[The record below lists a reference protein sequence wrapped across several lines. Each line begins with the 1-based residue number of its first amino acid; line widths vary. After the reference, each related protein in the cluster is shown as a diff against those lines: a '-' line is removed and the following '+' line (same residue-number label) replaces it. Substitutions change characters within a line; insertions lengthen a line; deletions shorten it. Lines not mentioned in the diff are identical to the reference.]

1 MRTHTKLLAALLAVL
16 MLMTVGSAF
25 AEGETVTINFWHH
38 YSAQSA
44 ENETLMNVLIPA
56 FEAENPGIKVNA
68 VSHEWAELHD
78 KVLVSAKSEA
88 LPDVARCDI
97 AWLPEFQKMGILVA
111 LDEEMPDFAEV
122 SGKLL
127 DSAMSTSVIGGHNYA
142 LALNT
147 NSKIV
152 FYNKAM
158 LEAAGVQVPTTMDEW
173 VEAVKKLSGE
183 NANGQQVWG
192 WNEPALAGW
201 NICPFIWS
209 FGGSLTND
217 EQTVATGYINGPATV
232 KAVET
237 FAELVKAGG
246 ITGFNS
252 GDIPMTDGFGT
263 GRYAMML
270 EGPWKSAELAGAYP
284 DVAYGTAPIP
294 AGEGGSISVLGGEDI
309 AMFNSANK
317 EAAWKFMQFMT
328 GEFAETE
335 MAKCGQ
341 IPVNKAALESETVKN
356 ADYAPFIEAI
366 QTAKARPTIAAW
378 SEMDN
383 DLTVAMTAVVTGEKT
398 AQEALDELAAKW
410 DELLTAHLCHRRVVV
425 EEVLQLR
432 ATDDAHLTGHIRL
445 DGHLRGVA
453 VEAVRE
459 VGHELPLEGEA
470 RAVVLALLV
479 VMHHV
484 LEASALHERH
494 PLCRFAR
501 VLQRLAPLERPLLAM
516 LLTIFP
522 QEPQIESLLVAVK
535 LFVLLVCHLAVGTIA
550 VWQSFRPC
558 YLNVQIK
565 KDPHI

>member
-1 MRTHTKLLAALLAVL
+1 MKSGKKLISLLLVCLLCTTAVP
-16 MLMTVGSAF
+16 SF
-25 AEGETVTINFWHH
+25 ADETVTINFWHH

-44 ENETLMNVLIPA
+44 ENETLMNVLIPK
-56 FEAENPGIKVNA
+56 FEEENPGIKVNA

-78 KVLVSAKSEA
+78 KVLVSANSNA

-158 LEAAGVQVPTTMDEW
+158 LEAAGVAVPATMDEW
-173 VEAVKKLSGE
+173 VETVKKLSGS

-209 FGGSLTND
+209 FGGALTNED
-217 EQTVATGYINGPATV
+217 QTVASGYVNSEATI

-237 FAELVKAGG
+237 FAELVKAQA
-246 ITGFNS
+246 ITGFNA

-270 EGPWKSAELAGAYP
+270 EGPWKSAELEGSYP

-309 AMFNSANK
+309 AMFTNANK

-328 GEFAETE
+328 SEYAEIE
-335 MAKCGQ
+335 MSKCGQ
-341 IPVNKAALESETVKN
+341 IPVNKAALESDIVKN
-356 ADYAPFIEAI
+356 ASFAPFIEAI
-366 QTAKARPTIAAW
+366 QTAKARPTVSAW
-378 SEMDN
+378 TEMD
-383 DLTVAMTAVVTGEKT
+383 DALSTAMTAVCNGEKT
-398 AQEALDELAAKW
+398 AKEAMDELAVAF
-410 DELLTAHLCHRRVVV
+410 DGLL
-425 EEVLQLR
+425 
-432 ATDDAHLTGHIRL
+432 
-445 DGHLRGVA
+445 
-453 VEAVRE
+453 
-459 VGHELPLEGEA
+459 
-470 RAVVLALLV
+470 
-479 VMHHV
+479 
-484 LEASALHERH
+484 
-494 PLCRFAR
+494 
-501 VLQRLAPLERPLLAM
+501 
-516 LLTIFP
+516 
-522 QEPQIESLLVAVK
+522 K
-535 LFVLLVCHLAVGTIA
+535 
-550 VWQSFRPC
+550 
-558 YLNVQIK
+558 N
-565 KDPHI
+565 

>member
-1 MRTHTKLLAALLAVL
+1 MRTFKKILAAMLACTMLL
-16 MLMTVGSAF
+16 SAGAAL

-78 KVLVSAKSEA
+78 KVLVSANSNA

-111 LDEEMPDFAEV
+111 LDEEMPNFAEV
-122 SGKLL
+122 GGKLL
-127 DSAMSTSVIGGHNYA
+127 DSAMSTAIINGHYYA

-158 LEAAGVQVPTTMDEW
+158 LEAAGVSIPATMEEW
-173 VEAVKKLSGE
+173 IEAVKKLYGE
-183 NANGQQVWG
+183 NAKGQQVWG

-209 FGGSLTND
+209 FGGALTNED
-217 EQTVATGYINGPATV
+217 QTIATGYINGPATV

-237 FAELVKAGG
+237 FAELVKAGA
-246 ITGFNS
+246 ITGFNA

-309 AMFNSANK
+309 AMFNTPNK

-328 GEFAETE
+328 GEYAETE

-341 IPVNKAALESETVKN
+341 IPVNRAALESDTVKA

-366 QTAKARPTIAAW
+366 QTAKARPTVAAW

-383 DLTVAMTAVVTGEKT
+383 GLQVAMNAVVTGEKT
-398 AQEALDELAAKW
+398 AQEAMDELAVAW
-410 DELLTAHLCHRRVVV
+410 D
-425 EEVLQLR
+425 
-432 ATDDAHLTGHIRL
+432 
-445 DGHLRGVA
+445 
-453 VEAVRE
+453 
-459 VGHELPLEGEA
+459 
-470 RAVVLALLV
+470 ALL
-479 VMHHV
+479 
-484 LEASALHERH
+484 
-494 PLCRFAR
+494 
-501 VLQRLAPLERPLLAM
+501 
-516 LLTIFP
+516 
-522 QEPQIESLLVAVK
+522 K
-535 LFVLLVCHLAVGTIA
+535 
-550 VWQSFRPC
+550 
-558 YLNVQIK
+558 
-565 KDPHI
+565 

>member
-1 MRTHTKLLAALLAVL
+1 MSTLRKLLAVVLACTLLLSACAAL
-16 MLMTVGSAF
+16 

-56 FEAENPGIKVNA
+56 FEAENPSIKVNA

-78 KVLVSAKSEA
+78 KVLVSANSNA

-111 LDEEMPDFAEV
+111 LDEEMPDFDEV
-122 SGKLL
+122 SGQLL
-127 DSAMSTSVIGGHNYA
+127 DSAMSTAQIGGHYYG

-152 FYNKAM
+152 FYNTSM
-158 LEAAGVQVPTTMDEW
+158 LEAAGIEVPATMDEW
-173 VEAVKKLSGE
+173 VEAVKALSGE
-183 NANGQQVWG
+183 NENGQQVWG

-209 FGGSLTND
+209 FGGALTNED
-217 EQTVATGYINGPATV
+217 QTVATGYVNGPATV

-237 FAELVKAGG
+237 FAQLVRDGA
-246 ITGFNS
+246 ITGFNA

-294 AGEGGSISVLGGEDI
+294 AGEGGSVSVLGSEDI
-309 AMFNSANK
+309 AMFNTANR

-328 GEFAETE
+328 GEYAETE

-341 IPVNKAALESETVKN
+341 IPVNKAALESDTVKN

-366 QTAKARPTIAAW
+366 QTAKARSTVAAW

-383 DLTVAMTAVVTGEKT
+383 GLQVALTAVVSGEKT
-398 AQEALDELAAKW
+398 AQEALDELATEW
-410 DELLTAHLCHRRVVV
+410 DELL
-425 EEVLQLR
+425 
-432 ATDDAHLTGHIRL
+432 
-445 DGHLRGVA
+445 
-453 VEAVRE
+453 
-459 VGHELPLEGEA
+459 
-470 RAVVLALLV
+470 
-479 VMHHV
+479 
-484 LEASALHERH
+484 
-494 PLCRFAR
+494 
-501 VLQRLAPLERPLLAM
+501 
-516 LLTIFP
+516 
-522 QEPQIESLLVAVK
+522 K
-535 LFVLLVCHLAVGTIA
+535 
-550 VWQSFRPC
+550 
-558 YLNVQIK
+558 
-565 KDPHI
+565 

>member
-1 MRTHTKLLAALLAVL
+1 MRTFKKILAAMLACTMLL
-16 MLMTVGSAF
+16 SAGAAL

-78 KVLVSAKSEA
+78 KVLVSANSNA

-111 LDEEMPDFAEV
+111 LDEEMPNFAEV

-127 DSAMSTSVIGGHNYA
+127 DSAMSTAIINGHYYA

-158 LEAAGVQVPTTMDEW
+158 LEAAGVSIPATMEEW
-173 VEAVKKLSGE
+173 IEAVKKLSGE
-183 NANGQQVWG
+183 NSKGQQVWG

-209 FGGSLTND
+209 FGGALTNED
-217 EQTVATGYINGPATV
+217 QTIATGYINGLATV

-237 FAELVKAGG
+237 FAELVKAGA
-246 ITGFNS
+246 ITGFNA

-309 AMFNSANK
+309 AMFNTPNK

-328 GEFAETE
+328 GEYAETE

-341 IPVNKAALESETVKN
+341 IPVNRAALESDTVKA

-366 QTAKARPTIAAW
+366 QTAKARPTVAAW

-383 DLTVAMTAVVTGEKT
+383 GLQVAMNAVVTGEKT
-398 AQEALDELAAKW
+398 AQEAMDELAVAW
-410 DELLTAHLCHRRVVV
+410 D
-425 EEVLQLR
+425 
-432 ATDDAHLTGHIRL
+432 
-445 DGHLRGVA
+445 
-453 VEAVRE
+453 
-459 VGHELPLEGEA
+459 
-470 RAVVLALLV
+470 ALL
-479 VMHHV
+479 
-484 LEASALHERH
+484 
-494 PLCRFAR
+494 
-501 VLQRLAPLERPLLAM
+501 
-516 LLTIFP
+516 
-522 QEPQIESLLVAVK
+522 K
-535 LFVLLVCHLAVGTIA
+535 
-550 VWQSFRPC
+550 
-558 YLNVQIK
+558 
-565 KDPHI
+565 

>member
-1 MRTHTKLLAALLAVL
+1 MRTFKKILAAMLACTMLL
-16 MLMTVGSAF
+16 SAGAAL
-25 AEGETVTINFWHH
+25 AEGETVAINFWHH

-78 KVLVSAKSEA
+78 KVLVSANSNA

-111 LDEEMPDFAEV
+111 LDEEMPNFAEV

-127 DSAMSTSVIGGHNYA
+127 DSAMSTAIINGHYYA

-158 LEAAGVQVPTTMDEW
+158 LEAAGVSIPATMEEW
-173 VEAVKKLSGE
+173 IEAVKKLSGE
-183 NANGQQVWG
+183 NAKGQQVWG

-209 FGGSLTND
+209 FGGALTNED
-217 EQTVATGYINGPATV
+217 QTIATGYINGPATV

-237 FAELVKAGG
+237 FAELVKAGA
-246 ITGFNS
+246 ITGFNA

-309 AMFNSANK
+309 AMFNTPNK

-328 GEFAETE
+328 GEYAETE

-341 IPVNKAALESETVKN
+341 IPVNRAALESDTVKA

-366 QTAKARPTIAAW
+366 QTAKARPTVAAW

-383 DLTVAMTAVVTGEKT
+383 GLQVAMNAVVTGEKT
-398 AQEALDELAAKW
+398 AQEAMDELAVAW
-410 DELLTAHLCHRRVVV
+410 D
-425 EEVLQLR
+425 
-432 ATDDAHLTGHIRL
+432 
-445 DGHLRGVA
+445 
-453 VEAVRE
+453 
-459 VGHELPLEGEA
+459 
-470 RAVVLALLV
+470 ALL
-479 VMHHV
+479 
-484 LEASALHERH
+484 
-494 PLCRFAR
+494 
-501 VLQRLAPLERPLLAM
+501 
-516 LLTIFP
+516 
-522 QEPQIESLLVAVK
+522 K
-535 LFVLLVCHLAVGTIA
+535 
-550 VWQSFRPC
+550 
-558 YLNVQIK
+558 
-565 KDPHI
+565 

>member
-1 MRTHTKLLAALLAVL
+1 MRTFKKILAAMLACTMLL
-16 MLMTVGSAF
+16 SAGAAL

-78 KVLVSAKSEA
+78 KVLVSANSNA

-111 LDEEMPDFAEV
+111 LDEEMPNFAEV

-127 DSAMSTSVIGGHNYA
+127 DSAMSTAIINGHYYA

-158 LEAAGVQVPTTMDEW
+158 LEAAGVSIPATMEEW
-173 VEAVKKLSGE
+173 IEAVKKLSGE
-183 NANGQQVWG
+183 NAKGQQVWG

-209 FGGSLTND
+209 FGGALTNED
-217 EQTVATGYINGPATV
+217 QTIATGYINGLATV

-237 FAELVKAGG
+237 FAELVKAGA
-246 ITGFNS
+246 ITGFNA

-309 AMFNSANK
+309 AMFNTPNK

-328 GEFAETE
+328 GEYAETE

-341 IPVNKAALESETVKN
+341 IPVNRAALESDTVKA

-366 QTAKARPTIAAW
+366 QTAKARPTVAAW

-383 DLTVAMTAVVTGEKT
+383 GLQVAMNAVVTGEKT
-398 AQEALDELAAKW
+398 AKEAMDELAVAW
-410 DELLTAHLCHRRVVV
+410 D
-425 EEVLQLR
+425 
-432 ATDDAHLTGHIRL
+432 
-445 DGHLRGVA
+445 
-453 VEAVRE
+453 
-459 VGHELPLEGEA
+459 
-470 RAVVLALLV
+470 ALL
-479 VMHHV
+479 
-484 LEASALHERH
+484 
-494 PLCRFAR
+494 
-501 VLQRLAPLERPLLAM
+501 
-516 LLTIFP
+516 
-522 QEPQIESLLVAVK
+522 K
-535 LFVLLVCHLAVGTIA
+535 
-550 VWQSFRPC
+550 
-558 YLNVQIK
+558 
-565 KDPHI
+565 

>member
-1 MRTHTKLLAALLAVL
+1 MRTIRKILSLVLVGMLILSACALA
-16 MLMTVGSAF
+16 
-25 AEGETVTINFWHH
+25 EDVTINFWHH

-78 KVLVSAKSEA
+78 KVLVSANSNA

-111 LDEEMPDFAEV
+111 LDEEMPDFTEV
-122 SGKLL
+122 SGQLL
-127 DSAMSTSVIGGHNYA
+127 DSAMSTAVIGGHYYA
-142 LALNT
+142 LGLNT

-152 FYNKAM
+152 FYNTAM
-158 LEAAGVQVPTTMDEW
+158 LEAANVAVPTTMDEW
-173 VEAVKKLSGE
+173 VEAVNALSGE

-209 FGGSLTND
+209 FGGALTN
-217 EQTVATGYINGPATV
+217 EGQTVATGYVNGPATV

-237 FAELVKAGG
+237 FAQLVQDGA
-246 ITGFNS
+246 ITGFNA

-294 AGEGGSISVLGGEDI
+294 AGEGGSVSVLGGEDI
-309 AMFNSANK
+309 AMFNTANQ

-328 GEFAETE
+328 GEYAETE

-341 IPVNKAALESETVKN
+341 IPVNKAALESDTVKN

-366 QTAKARPTIAAW
+366 QTAKARPTVAAW

-383 DLTVAMTAVVTGEKT
+383 GLQVALTAVVSGEKT
-398 AQEALDELAAKW
+398 AQEALDALAAEW
-410 DELLTAHLCHRRVVV
+410 DELL
-425 EEVLQLR
+425 
-432 ATDDAHLTGHIRL
+432 
-445 DGHLRGVA
+445 
-453 VEAVRE
+453 
-459 VGHELPLEGEA
+459 
-470 RAVVLALLV
+470 
-479 VMHHV
+479 
-484 LEASALHERH
+484 
-494 PLCRFAR
+494 
-501 VLQRLAPLERPLLAM
+501 
-516 LLTIFP
+516 
-522 QEPQIESLLVAVK
+522 K
-535 LFVLLVCHLAVGTIA
+535 
-550 VWQSFRPC
+550 
-558 YLNVQIK
+558 
-565 KDPHI
+565 

>member
-1 MRTHTKLLAALLAVL
+1 MLTLPRMMAVMLACMMLAAVCPA
-16 MLMTVGSAF
+16 MAD
-25 AEGETVTINFWHH
+25 ETVTINFWHH

-78 KVLVSAKSEA
+78 KVLVSANSNA

-127 DSAMSTSVIGGHNYA
+127 DSAMSTTVIGGHNYA

-158 LEAAGVQVPTTMDEW
+158 LEEAGVQVPATMDEW
-173 VEAVKKLSGE
+173 VETVKKLSGE

-209 FGGSLTND
+209 FGGSLTNED
-217 EQTVATGYINGPATV
+217 QTVATGYINGPATV

-237 FAELVKAGG
+237 FAELVKAGA

-309 AMFNSANK
+309 AMFNTANK

-328 GEFAETE
+328 SEYAETE

-341 IPVNKAALESETVKN
+341 IPVNKAALESETVKA

-366 QTAKARPTIAAW
+366 QTAKARPTVAAW

-383 DLTVAMTAVVTGEKT
+383 DLTVAMTAVVSGEKT
-398 AQEALDELAAKW
+398 AQEAMDELAAKW
-410 DELLTAHLCHRRVVV
+410 DELL
-425 EEVLQLR
+425 
-432 ATDDAHLTGHIRL
+432 
-445 DGHLRGVA
+445 
-453 VEAVRE
+453 
-459 VGHELPLEGEA
+459 
-470 RAVVLALLV
+470 
-479 VMHHV
+479 
-484 LEASALHERH
+484 
-494 PLCRFAR
+494 
-501 VLQRLAPLERPLLAM
+501 
-516 LLTIFP
+516 
-522 QEPQIESLLVAVK
+522 K
-535 LFVLLVCHLAVGTIA
+535 
-550 VWQSFRPC
+550 
-558 YLNVQIK
+558 
-565 KDPHI
+565 

>member
-1 MRTHTKLLAALLAVL
+1 MRTFKKILAAMLACTMLL
-16 MLMTVGSAF
+16 SAGAAL

-78 KVLVSAKSEA
+78 KVLVSANSNA

-111 LDEEMPDFAEV
+111 LDEEMPNFAEV
-122 SGKLL
+122 SGNLL
-127 DSAMSTSVIGGHNYA
+127 DSAMSTAIINGHYYA

-158 LEAAGVQVPTTMDEW
+158 LEAAGVSIPATMDEW
-173 VEAVKKLSGE
+173 IEAVKKLSGE
-183 NANGQQVWG
+183 NAKGQQVWG

-209 FGGSLTND
+209 FGGALTNED
-217 EQTVATGYINGPATV
+217 QTIATGYINGPATV

-237 FAELVKAGG
+237 FAELVKAGA
-246 ITGFNS
+246 ITGFNA

-309 AMFNSANK
+309 AMFNTPNK

-328 GEFAETE
+328 GEYAETE

-341 IPVNKAALESETVKN
+341 IPVNRAALESDTVKA

-366 QTAKARPTIAAW
+366 QTAKARPTVAAW

-383 DLTVAMTAVVTGEKT
+383 ALQVAMNAVVTGEKT
-398 AQEALDELAAKW
+398 AQEAMDELAVAW
-410 DELLTAHLCHRRVVV
+410 D
-425 EEVLQLR
+425 
-432 ATDDAHLTGHIRL
+432 
-445 DGHLRGVA
+445 
-453 VEAVRE
+453 
-459 VGHELPLEGEA
+459 
-470 RAVVLALLV
+470 ALL
-479 VMHHV
+479 
-484 LEASALHERH
+484 
-494 PLCRFAR
+494 
-501 VLQRLAPLERPLLAM
+501 
-516 LLTIFP
+516 
-522 QEPQIESLLVAVK
+522 K
-535 LFVLLVCHLAVGTIA
+535 
-550 VWQSFRPC
+550 
-558 YLNVQIK
+558 
-565 KDPHI
+565 

>member
-1 MRTHTKLLAALLAVL
+1 MRTHSKSLAALLVCL
-16 MLMTVGSAF
+16 MLMLSACAVAQ
-25 AEGETVTINFWHH
+25 AEPVTLNFWHH

-56 FEAENPGIKVNA
+56 FEAENPDIRVNA

-78 KVLVSAKSEA
+78 KVLVSANSNA

-97 AWLPEFQKMGILVA
+97 AWLPEFQRMGILVA
-111 LDEEMPDFAEV
+111 LDEEMPDFADV
-122 SGKLL
+122 SGRLI
-127 DSAMSTSVIGGHNYA
+127 DSAMSTAVIDGHYYA

-152 FYNKAM
+152 FYNTAM
-158 LEAAGVQVPTTMDEW
+158 LEAAGVAVPATMEEW
-173 VEAVKKLSGE
+173 ADTLRALSGE
-183 NANGQQVWG
+183 NANGQQIWG

-209 FGGSLTND
+209 FGGSLTD
-217 EQTVATGYINGPATV
+217 AEQTVASGYVNGPATV

-237 FAELVKAGG
+237 FAALVQEGC

-309 AMFNSANK
+309 AMFSTANK

-328 GEFAETE
+328 SEFAETE

-341 IPVNKAALESETVKN
+341 IPVSKAALESETVRS

-366 QTAKARPTIAAW
+366 RTAKARPTVAAW

-383 DLTVAMTAVVTGEKT
+383 GLTVAMTAIVTGEKT
-398 AQEALDELAAKW
+398 AQEALDELAA
-410 DELLTAHLCHRRVVV
+410 E
-425 EEVLQLR
+425 
-432 ATDDAHLTGHIRL
+432 
-445 DGHLRGVA
+445 
-453 VEAVRE
+453 
-459 VGHELPLEGEA
+459 
-470 RAVVLALLV
+470 
-479 VMHHV
+479 
-484 LEASALHERH
+484 
-494 PLCRFAR
+494 
-501 VLQRLAPLERPLLAM
+501 
-516 LLTIFP
+516 
-522 QEPQIESLLVAVK
+522 
-535 LFVLLVCHLAVGTIA
+535 
-550 VWQSFRPC
+550 
-558 YLNVQIK
+558 
-565 KDPHI
+565 

>member
-1 MRTHTKLLAALLAVL
+1 MRTLTRILAV
-16 MLMTVGSAF
+16 MLACMMLTAICPAM
-25 AEGETVTINFWHH
+25 AEETITINFWHH

-78 KVLVSAKSEA
+78 KVLVSANSNA

-111 LDEEMPDFAEV
+111 LDEEMADFADV
-122 SGKLL
+122 SGQLL
-127 DSAMSTSVIGGHNYA
+127 DSAMSTAVIGGHYYA

-152 FYNKAM
+152 FYNTAM
-158 LEAAGVQVPTTMDEW
+158 LEAADVKVPTTMDEW
-173 VEAVKKLSGE
+173 VEAIKKLSGE

-209 FGGSLTND
+209 FGGSLTNED
-217 EQTVATGYINGPATV
+217 QTAATGYINSPATV
-232 KAVET
+232 KAIET

-246 ITGFNS
+246 ITGFNA

-328 GEFAETE
+328 SEYAETE

-341 IPVNKAALESETVKN
+341 IPVNKAALESETVKA

-366 QTAKARPTIAAW
+366 QTAKARPTVAAW

-383 DLTVAMTAVVTGEKT
+383 DLQVAMNAVVTGEKT
-398 AQEALDELAAKW
+398 AQEAMDELAAAW
-410 DELLTAHLCHRRVVV
+410 DLLL
-425 EEVLQLR
+425 
-432 ATDDAHLTGHIRL
+432 
-445 DGHLRGVA
+445 
-453 VEAVRE
+453 
-459 VGHELPLEGEA
+459 
-470 RAVVLALLV
+470 
-479 VMHHV
+479 
-484 LEASALHERH
+484 
-494 PLCRFAR
+494 
-501 VLQRLAPLERPLLAM
+501 
-516 LLTIFP
+516 
-522 QEPQIESLLVAVK
+522 K
-535 LFVLLVCHLAVGTIA
+535 
-550 VWQSFRPC
+550 
-558 YLNVQIK
+558 
-565 KDPHI
+565 

>member
-1 MRTHTKLLAALLAVL
+1 MRTLTRILAV
-16 MLMTVGSAF
+16 MLACMMLTAICPAM
-25 AEGETVTINFWHH
+25 AEETVTINFWHH

-78 KVLVSAKSEA
+78 KVLVSANSNA

-111 LDEEMPDFAEV
+111 LDEEMADFADV
-122 SGKLL
+122 SGQLL
-127 DSAMSTSVIGGHNYA
+127 DSAMSTAVIGGHYYA

-152 FYNKAM
+152 FYNTAM
-158 LEAAGVQVPTTMDEW
+158 LEAADVKVPTTMDEW

-209 FGGSLTND
+209 FGGSLTNED
-217 EQTVATGYINGPATV
+217 QTAATGYINSPATV
-232 KAVET
+232 KAIET

-246 ITGFNS
+246 ITGFNA

-328 GEFAETE
+328 SEYAETE

-341 IPVNKAALESETVKN
+341 IPVNKAALESETVKA

-366 QTAKARPTIAAW
+366 QTAKARPTVAAW

-383 DLTVAMTAVVTGEKT
+383 DLQVAMNAVVTGEKT
-398 AQEALDELAAKW
+398 AQEAMDELAVAW
-410 DELLTAHLCHRRVVV
+410 DLLL
-425 EEVLQLR
+425 
-432 ATDDAHLTGHIRL
+432 
-445 DGHLRGVA
+445 
-453 VEAVRE
+453 
-459 VGHELPLEGEA
+459 
-470 RAVVLALLV
+470 
-479 VMHHV
+479 
-484 LEASALHERH
+484 
-494 PLCRFAR
+494 
-501 VLQRLAPLERPLLAM
+501 
-516 LLTIFP
+516 
-522 QEPQIESLLVAVK
+522 K
-535 LFVLLVCHLAVGTIA
+535 
-550 VWQSFRPC
+550 
-558 YLNVQIK
+558 
-565 KDPHI
+565 

>member
-1 MRTHTKLLAALLAVL
+1 MHTFTRFLAV
-16 MLMTVGSAF
+16 MLACIMVMSVCPAV
-25 AEGETVTINFWHH
+25 AEDTTVTISFWHH

-78 KVLVSAKSEA
+78 KILVSANSNA

-111 LDEEMPDFAEV
+111 LDEEMPDFTDV
-122 SGKLL
+122 SGRLL
-127 DSAMSTSVIGGHNYA
+127 DSAMSTTRIGGHSYA

-152 FYNKAM
+152 FYNTAM
-158 LEAAGVQVPTTMDEW
+158 LEAADVKAPSTMDEW
-173 VEAVKKLSGE
+173 VETVKKLSGE

-201 NICPFIWS
+201 NICPLIWS
-209 FGGSLTND
+209 FGGSLTNE
-217 EQTVATGYINGPATV
+217 EQTKATGYINSPATV

-237 FAELVKAGG
+237 FAELVKAGA
-246 ITGFNS
+246 ITGFNA

-284 DVAYGTAPIP
+284 DVSYGTAPLP

-309 AMFNSANK
+309 AMFNTASK

-328 GEFAETE
+328 SEYAETE

-341 IPVNKAALESETVKN
+341 IPVNKAALESDTVKA
-356 ADYAPFIEAI
+356 ADYAPFIDAI
-366 QTAKARPTIAAW
+366 QTARARPTVAAW

-383 DLTVAMTAVVTGEKT
+383 ELQVAMHAVVSGEKT
-398 AQEALDELAAKW
+398 AQEAMDELAAAW
-410 DELLTAHLCHRRVVV
+410 DLLL
-425 EEVLQLR
+425 
-432 ATDDAHLTGHIRL
+432 
-445 DGHLRGVA
+445 
-453 VEAVRE
+453 
-459 VGHELPLEGEA
+459 
-470 RAVVLALLV
+470 
-479 VMHHV
+479 
-484 LEASALHERH
+484 
-494 PLCRFAR
+494 
-501 VLQRLAPLERPLLAM
+501 
-516 LLTIFP
+516 
-522 QEPQIESLLVAVK
+522 K
-535 LFVLLVCHLAVGTIA
+535 
-550 VWQSFRPC
+550 
-558 YLNVQIK
+558 
-565 KDPHI
+565 

>member
-1 MRTHTKLLAALLAVL
+1 MRTFKKILAAMLACTMLL
-16 MLMTVGSAF
+16 SAGAAL

-78 KVLVSAKSEA
+78 KVLVSANSNA

-111 LDEEMPDFAEV
+111 LDEEMPNFAEV

-127 DSAMSTSVIGGHNYA
+127 DSAMSTAIINGHYYA

-158 LEAAGVQVPTTMDEW
+158 LEAAGVSIPATMEEW
-173 VEAVKKLSGE
+173 IEAVKKLSGE
-183 NANGQQVWG
+183 NSKGQQVWG

-209 FGGSLTND
+209 FGGALTNED
-217 EQTVATGYINGPATV
+217 QTIATGYINGPATV

-237 FAELVKAGG
+237 FAELVKAGA
-246 ITGFNS
+246 ITGFNA

-309 AMFNSANK
+309 AMFNTPNK

-328 GEFAETE
+328 GEYAETE

-341 IPVNKAALESETVKN
+341 IPVNRAALESDTVKA

-366 QTAKARPTIAAW
+366 QTAKARPTVAAW

-383 DLTVAMTAVVTGEKT
+383 GLQVAMNAVVTGEKT
-398 AQEALDELAAKW
+398 AQEAMDELAVTW
-410 DELLTAHLCHRRVVV
+410 D
-425 EEVLQLR
+425 
-432 ATDDAHLTGHIRL
+432 
-445 DGHLRGVA
+445 
-453 VEAVRE
+453 
-459 VGHELPLEGEA
+459 
-470 RAVVLALLV
+470 ALL
-479 VMHHV
+479 
-484 LEASALHERH
+484 
-494 PLCRFAR
+494 
-501 VLQRLAPLERPLLAM
+501 
-516 LLTIFP
+516 
-522 QEPQIESLLVAVK
+522 K
-535 LFVLLVCHLAVGTIA
+535 
-550 VWQSFRPC
+550 
-558 YLNVQIK
+558 
-565 KDPHI
+565 

>member
-1 MRTHTKLLAALLAVL
+1 MRTFKKILAAMLACTMLL
-16 MLMTVGSAF
+16 SAGAAL

-78 KVLVSAKSEA
+78 KVLVSANSNA

-111 LDEEMPDFAEV
+111 LDEEMPNFAEV
-122 SGKLL
+122 GGKLL
-127 DSAMSTSVIGGHNYA
+127 DSAMSTAIINGHYYA

-158 LEAAGVQVPTTMDEW
+158 LEAAGVSIPATMEEW
-173 VEAVKKLSGE
+173 IEAVKKLSGE
-183 NANGQQVWG
+183 NSKGQQVWG

-209 FGGSLTND
+209 FGGALTNED
-217 EQTVATGYINGPATV
+217 QTIATGYINGPATV

-237 FAELVKAGG
+237 FAELVKAGA
-246 ITGFNS
+246 ITGFNA

-309 AMFNSANK
+309 AMFNTPNK

-328 GEFAETE
+328 GEYAETE

-341 IPVNKAALESETVKN
+341 IPVNRAALESDTVKA

-366 QTAKARPTIAAW
+366 QTAKARPTVAAW

-383 DLTVAMTAVVTGEKT
+383 GLQVAMNAVVTGEKT
-398 AQEALDELAAKW
+398 AQEAMDELAVAW
-410 DELLTAHLCHRRVVV
+410 D
-425 EEVLQLR
+425 
-432 ATDDAHLTGHIRL
+432 
-445 DGHLRGVA
+445 
-453 VEAVRE
+453 
-459 VGHELPLEGEA
+459 
-470 RAVVLALLV
+470 ALL
-479 VMHHV
+479 
-484 LEASALHERH
+484 
-494 PLCRFAR
+494 
-501 VLQRLAPLERPLLAM
+501 
-516 LLTIFP
+516 
-522 QEPQIESLLVAVK
+522 K
-535 LFVLLVCHLAVGTIA
+535 
-550 VWQSFRPC
+550 
-558 YLNVQIK
+558 
-565 KDPHI
+565 

>member
-1 MRTHTKLLAALLAVL
+1 MRTLTRILAV
-16 MLMTVGSAF
+16 MLACMMLTAICPAM
-25 AEGETVTINFWHH
+25 AEETVTINFWHH

-78 KVLVSAKSEA
+78 KVLVSANSNA

-111 LDEEMPDFAEV
+111 LDEEMADFADV
-122 SGKLL
+122 SGQLL
-127 DSAMSTSVIGGHNYA
+127 DSAMSTAVIGGHYYA

-152 FYNKAM
+152 FYNTAM
-158 LEAAGVQVPTTMDEW
+158 LEAADVKVPTTMDEW
-173 VEAVKKLSGE
+173 VEAIKKLSGE

-209 FGGSLTND
+209 FGGSLTNED
-217 EQTVATGYINGPATV
+217 QTAATGYINSPATV
-232 KAVET
+232 KAIET

-246 ITGFNS
+246 ITGFNA

-328 GEFAETE
+328 SEYAETE

-341 IPVNKAALESETVKN
+341 IPVNKAALESETVKA

-366 QTAKARPTIAAW
+366 QTAKARPTVAAW

-383 DLTVAMTAVVTGEKT
+383 DLQMAMNAVVTGEKT
-398 AQEALDELAAKW
+398 AQEAMDELAAAW
-410 DELLTAHLCHRRVVV
+410 DLLL
-425 EEVLQLR
+425 
-432 ATDDAHLTGHIRL
+432 
-445 DGHLRGVA
+445 
-453 VEAVRE
+453 
-459 VGHELPLEGEA
+459 
-470 RAVVLALLV
+470 
-479 VMHHV
+479 
-484 LEASALHERH
+484 
-494 PLCRFAR
+494 
-501 VLQRLAPLERPLLAM
+501 
-516 LLTIFP
+516 
-522 QEPQIESLLVAVK
+522 K
-535 LFVLLVCHLAVGTIA
+535 
-550 VWQSFRPC
+550 
-558 YLNVQIK
+558 
-565 KDPHI
+565 

>member
-1 MRTHTKLLAALLAVL
+1 MRTFKKILAAMLACTMLL
-16 MLMTVGSAF
+16 SAGAAL

-78 KVLVSAKSEA
+78 KVLVSANSNA

-111 LDEEMPDFAEV
+111 LDEEMPNFAEV

-127 DSAMSTSVIGGHNYA
+127 DSAMSTAIINGHYYA

-158 LEAAGVQVPTTMDEW
+158 LEAAGVSIPATMEEW
-173 VEAVKKLSGE
+173 IEAVKKLSGE
-183 NANGQQVWG
+183 NAKGQQVWG

-209 FGGSLTND
+209 FGGALTNED
-217 EQTVATGYINGPATV
+217 QTIATGYINGPATV

-237 FAELVKAGG
+237 FAELVKAGA
-246 ITGFNS
+246 ITGFNA

-309 AMFNSANK
+309 AMFNTPNK

-328 GEFAETE
+328 GEYAETE

-341 IPVNKAALESETVKN
+341 IPVNRAALESDTVKT

-366 QTAKARPTIAAW
+366 QTAKARSTVAAW

-383 DLTVAMTAVVTGEKT
+383 GLQVAMNAVVTGEKT
-398 AQEALDELAAKW
+398 AQEAMDELAVTW
-410 DELLTAHLCHRRVVV
+410 D
-425 EEVLQLR
+425 
-432 ATDDAHLTGHIRL
+432 
-445 DGHLRGVA
+445 
-453 VEAVRE
+453 
-459 VGHELPLEGEA
+459 
-470 RAVVLALLV
+470 ALL
-479 VMHHV
+479 
-484 LEASALHERH
+484 
-494 PLCRFAR
+494 
-501 VLQRLAPLERPLLAM
+501 
-516 LLTIFP
+516 
-522 QEPQIESLLVAVK
+522 K
-535 LFVLLVCHLAVGTIA
+535 
-550 VWQSFRPC
+550 
-558 YLNVQIK
+558 
-565 KDPHI
+565 

>member
-1 MRTHTKLLAALLAVL
+1 MRTFKKILAAMLACTMLL
-16 MLMTVGSAF
+16 SAGAAL

-78 KVLVSAKSEA
+78 KVLVSANSNA

-111 LDEEMPDFAEV
+111 LDEEMPNFAEV

-127 DSAMSTSVIGGHNYA
+127 DSAMSTAIINGHYYA

-158 LEAAGVQVPTTMDEW
+158 LEAAGVSIPATMEEW
-173 VEAVKKLSGE
+173 IEAVKKLSGE
-183 NANGQQVWG
+183 NSKGQQVWG

-209 FGGSLTND
+209 FGGALTNED
-217 EQTVATGYINGPATV
+217 QTIATGYINGPATV

-237 FAELVKAGG
+237 FAELVKAGA
-246 ITGFNS
+246 ITGFNA

-309 AMFNSANK
+309 AMFNKPNK

-328 GEFAETE
+328 GEYAETE

-341 IPVNKAALESETVKN
+341 IPVNRAALESDTVKA

-366 QTAKARPTIAAW
+366 QTAKARPTVAAW

-383 DLTVAMTAVVTGEKT
+383 GLQVAMNAVVTGEKT
-398 AQEALDELAAKW
+398 AQEAMDELAVAW
-410 DELLTAHLCHRRVVV
+410 D
-425 EEVLQLR
+425 
-432 ATDDAHLTGHIRL
+432 
-445 DGHLRGVA
+445 
-453 VEAVRE
+453 
-459 VGHELPLEGEA
+459 
-470 RAVVLALLV
+470 ALL
-479 VMHHV
+479 
-484 LEASALHERH
+484 
-494 PLCRFAR
+494 
-501 VLQRLAPLERPLLAM
+501 
-516 LLTIFP
+516 
-522 QEPQIESLLVAVK
+522 K
-535 LFVLLVCHLAVGTIA
+535 
-550 VWQSFRPC
+550 
-558 YLNVQIK
+558 
-565 KDPHI
+565 

>member
-1 MRTHTKLLAALLAVL
+1 MRTFKKILAAMLACTMLL
-16 MLMTVGSAF
+16 SAGAAL

-78 KVLVSAKSEA
+78 KVLVSANSNA

-111 LDEEMPDFAEV
+111 LDEEMPNFAEV

-127 DSAMSTSVIGGHNYA
+127 DSAMSTAIINGHYYA

-158 LEAAGVQVPTTMDEW
+158 LEAAGVSIPATMEEW
-173 VEAVKKLSGE
+173 IEAVKKLSGE
-183 NANGQQVWG
+183 NAKGQQIWG

-209 FGGSLTND
+209 FGGALTNED
-217 EQTVATGYINGPATV
+217 QTIATGYINGPATV

-237 FAELVKAGG
+237 FAELVKAGA
-246 ITGFNS
+246 ITGFNA

-309 AMFNSANK
+309 AMFNTPNK

-328 GEFAETE
+328 GEYAETE

-341 IPVNKAALESETVKN
+341 IPVNRAALESDTVKA

-366 QTAKARPTIAAW
+366 QTAKARPTVAAW

-383 DLTVAMTAVVTGEKT
+383 GLQVAMNAVVTGEKT
-398 AQEALDELAAKW
+398 AQEAMDELAVAW
-410 DELLTAHLCHRRVVV
+410 D
-425 EEVLQLR
+425 
-432 ATDDAHLTGHIRL
+432 
-445 DGHLRGVA
+445 
-453 VEAVRE
+453 
-459 VGHELPLEGEA
+459 
-470 RAVVLALLV
+470 ALL
-479 VMHHV
+479 
-484 LEASALHERH
+484 
-494 PLCRFAR
+494 
-501 VLQRLAPLERPLLAM
+501 
-516 LLTIFP
+516 
-522 QEPQIESLLVAVK
+522 K
-535 LFVLLVCHLAVGTIA
+535 
-550 VWQSFRPC
+550 
-558 YLNVQIK
+558 
-565 KDPHI
+565 